1 MFKNLAGIGNIM
13 RQAQEMGG
21 KMEDINQ
28 RLRTQRVTA
37 TAGGGMVEVEMNGLG
52 QMLRLKIEPELVE
65 NNECEMIEDLVPGAV
80 NEAIQKAKQ
89 LHLDEMKSL
98 TDGID
103 LPGLDSA
110 IAKFTGNS

>member
-1 MFKNLAGIGNIM
+1 MFKNLAGLGNIM

-37 TAGGGMVEVEMNGLG
+37 TSGGGMVEVEMNGLG
-52 QMLRLKIEPELVE
+52 QMLRLKIEPGLVE
-65 NNECEMIEDLVPGAV
+65 NNECEMLEDLVPGAV

>member
-52 QMLRLKIEPELVE
+52 QMLRLKIEAELVE

>member
-52 QMLRLKIEPELVE
+52 QMLRLKIEPDLVK
-65 NNECEMIEDLVPGAV
+65 NNEREMLEDLVPGAV